1 MLPAEAAL
9 RFRVFPE
16 STAGSSATWSWTS
29 DAVRLTDGPG
39 NKIQQRSIDDQ
50 TVKSKK
56 NARHKKSDPHLSQY
70 APMAHL
76 QAAEAYS
83 DSFRN

>member
-1 MLPAEAAL
+1 MLPAVAAL

-16 STAGSSATWSWTS
+16 SMAGSSA
-29 DAVRLTDGPG
+29 AVRLADGPG

-76 QAAEAYS
+76 RAAEAYS
-83 DSFRN
+83 DSFRD